1 MSPIAMHTPA
11 KASASALYSASASTH
26 DDAQALWA
34 GSFLEKN
41 HSFETLDSSFL
52 VSLRFL
58 LCQDHKEQD
67 IMRVHFKAMESY
79 GEGNHTSQAL
89 VADKVE
95 LIQMLFDGLID
106 SLVTAKGHIQ
116 RGAIEDKNKSLTRA
130 GRIVLGLQGSLD
142 LDKGGDL
149 ARNLFELY
157 SYVTRRLIHV
167 NARNDLNALQEVHTL
182 LNEIRQA
189 WRDVPNLLPKTAPAS
204 GVAMSSMH

>member
-1 MSPIAMHTPA
+1 MMRTNPLISVFGARQMSFQ
-11 KASASALYSASASTH
+11 ASF
-26 DDAQALWA
+26 AQ
-34 GSFLEKN
+34 E
-41 HSFETLDSSFL
+41 DSSFPM
-52 VSLRFL
+52 SLRFL

-79 GEGNHTSQAL
+79 GEGNRASQAM

-116 RGAIEDKNKSLTRA
+116 RGSIEDKNKSLVRA
-130 GRIVLGLQGSLD
+130 GRIVLGLQGALD
-142 LDKGGDL
+142 MEKGGDL
-149 ARNLFELY
+149 ARNLYELY
-157 SYVTRRLIHV
+157 SYVTRRLVHV
-167 NARNDLNALQEVHTL
+167 NARNDLDALQEVHTL

-204 GVAMSSMH
+204 GVAMSAMH